1 MEGSIRM
8 EREILEELYALR
20 TRVAELEQEK
30 QNWQKQQESQEQQQ
44 EQILQEHEHRSQLG
58 EEFAQH
64 AGRIEND
71 QSLALEVVFNT
82 ITDGLA
88 VYDREGQ
95 IVRTN
100 QAWKQML
107 GTYMQPDFEHQ
118 SVEERGKSV
127 RLRDEQGQ
135 PLAPELWPVRRFL
148 NGEVIASGDL
158 ADVTFLTL
166 DGRHI
171 QIDISGAPVRDN
183 TDTIVGAVAVF
194 HDVTLRRQIAQRT
207 EDILDTF
214 LAMAEVLVQGIGQ
227 SEDEDF
233 APGSQVHQ
241 LLCSLMKLG
250 QRITLC
256 DCIGITLVNRDTAVL
271 NPIAVVGMA
280 PQAMQQ
286 WQRALAHQPLS
297 SYFLP
302 AQLARLQRGNVVI
315 INPLQARS
323 DYLLVPMLLGSDLIG
338 VMSLDYGAQTKYF
351 SPEKLSLSTAVA
363 KLITLILERERMLQE
378 RSDARTNELAL
389 LEANRRMDEFL
400 GIASH
405 ELLTPLTTI
414 NGNIQLAK
422 RRVKSLLTELSA
434 EIARPQLDKLALT
447 EELLKR
453 AERQVRIQ
461 NRLVGDLLDVS
472 RIQANR
478 LDLHMQDCDL
488 GTIVINAI
496 EDLRSAAAERVI
508 RLRNL
513 PATGVFPPLP
523 IYADSD
529 RIGQVLINLLTNAL
543 KYSAADRPVE
553 VSVHFD
559 SERAV
564 VKVRDEGPGLPVE
577 ELARLWERF
586 YRVPGITIQSGSG
599 VGLGLGLHICRTI
612 IERHNGTVGV
622 DSIVGSGS
630 TFWFEL
636 PLATSASEAGDTE
649 AEA

>member
-30 QNWQKQQESQEQQQ
+30 QKWQKQQEQQQ
-44 EQILQEHEHRSQLG
+44 EQILQEHEHRSQLH
-58 EEFAQH
+58 EEFAQLD
-64 AGRIEND
+64 GRIEDD
-71 QSLALEVVFNT
+71 QSLALDVVFNT
-82 ITDGLA
+82 IADGLA
-88 VYDREGQ
+88 VYGRKGQ

-100 QAWKQML
+100 QAWKQMV
-107 GTYMQPDFEHQ
+107 GTHMQPDFEQQ
-118 SVEERGKSV
+118 SVEERGQSV

-135 PLAPELWPVRRFL
+135 PLARELWPVRRFL
-148 NGEVIASGDL
+148 SGEVIASGDL
-158 ADVTFLTL
+158 ADITFLTL

-183 TDTIVGAVAVF
+183 TGNIVGAVAVF
-194 HDVTLRRQIAQRT
+194 HDVTLRKQIAQRT
-207 EDILDTF
+207 EDILDMF
-214 LAMAEVLVQGIGQ
+214 LEMAEVLVQGIGQ
-227 SEDEDF
+227 HGNEEFTPS
-233 APGSQVHQ
+233 SQVHQ

-256 DCIGITLVNRDTAVL
+256 DCIGITLVNRDTTAL

-280 PQAMQQ
+280 PQEMQQ
-286 WQRALAHQPLS
+286 WQCELAHQPLS
-297 SYFLP
+297 SYFLS
-302 AQLARLQRGNVVI
+302 AQLAQLQSGKVVI
-315 INPLQARS
+315 IDPLQARS
-323 DYLLVPMLLGSDLIG
+323 GYLLVPMLLGSDLIG

-351 SPEKLSLSTAVA
+351 SSEKLSLSTAVA
-363 KLITLILERERMLQE
+363 RLITLILERERMLQE
-378 RSDARTNELAL
+378 RSDARSNELAL
-389 LEANRRMDEFL
+389 LESNRRMDEFL

-405 ELLTPLTTI
+405 ELRTPLTTI

-422 RRVKSLLTELSA
+422 RCVKSLLTDLSA
-434 EIARPQLDKLALT
+434 EIASAQLDKLALT

-472 RIQANR
+472 RIQVHR
-478 LDLHMQDCDL
+478 LELNMQDCDL
-488 GTIVINAI
+488 GTIVMNAI
-496 EDLRSAAAERVI
+496 EDQRTAAAERVI
-508 RLRNL
+508 RLRDL
-513 PATGVFPPLP
+513 PVTGVFPPLP

-564 VKVRDEGPGLPVE
+564 VKVRDEGPGLPAA
-577 ELARLWERF
+577 ELERLWERF
-586 YRVPGITIQSGSG
+586 YRVPGITVQSGSG

-622 DSIVGSGS
+622 DSTVGSGS

-636 PLATSASEAGDTE
+636 PLAISVFEVEASEVE
-649 AEA
+649 A